1 MHIIYCIS
9 SPLFPNRA
17 MLKHTNAE
25 IKLITDVNIHLTIE
39 NGICGGRCEPA
50 FLKAE
55 TNNEY
60 INTNFDKNKDTESH
74 IVSLDASSLY
84 PTTVPEKLRCG
95 KFKYVD
101 DISVFTAEYALNI
114 DKSGNGFYA
123 FLVDIHY
130 PSDSY
135 DEHEELPLLCNQETP
150 PGNNVK
156 KYYFFF
162 SVYFL

>member
-1 MHIIYCIS
+1 MHIIYCMS
-9 SPLFPNRA
+9 SPLCANRA

-25 IKLITDVNIHLTIE
+25 IKLITDVNMHLTIE

-84 PTTVPEKLRCG
+84 PTTVPEKLPCG
-95 KFKYVD
+95 KF
-101 DISVFTAEYALNI
+101 T
-114 DKSGNGFYA
+114 
-123 FLVDIHY
+123 
-130 PSDSY
+130 
-135 DEHEELPLLCNQETP
+135 LLFMIKIITP
-150 PGNNVK
+150 
-156 KYYFFF
+156 
-162 SVYFL
+162 

>member
-9 SPLFPNRA
+9 SPLFANRA

-60 INTNFDKNKDTESH
+60 INTNFDKNKDTESRYQKNYH
-74 IVSLDASSLY
+74 AVN
-84 PTTVPEKLRCG
+84 
-95 KFKYVD
+95 
-101 DISVFTAEYALNI
+101 LNMLMI
-114 DKSGNGFYA
+114 YQYLQQNMR
-123 FLVDIHY
+123 
-130 PSDSY
+130 
-135 DEHEELPLLCNQETP
+135 
-150 PGNNVK
+150 
-156 KYYFFF
+156 
-162 SVYFL
+162 